1 MEGQTQIE
9 QKRISLCV
17 CGGIAAYKS
26 VDLASR
32 LIKLGYDVHVAMTP
46 SAQQFVGSLTFQA
59 ITSNPVFTD
68 LSDPSQEGRIGHI
81 EFAQE
86 CDLLVVAPATANV
99 LAKAALGLGDEAVST
114 ALLATNRPVL
124 FAPAMNTEMWKNPA
138 TQSHVTTLR
147 ARGMQ
152 VLEPDSGTLAC
163 GAVGPGR
170 LPEPEAIVT
179 TIIATLSISDDL
191 VGRRILITGG
201 PTREFLDPV
210 RFLSNPSSGKTALAL
225 AKAAASRGADVT
237 LIMGPTQQGNDE
249 RNVTR
254 IDVTSAA
261 DMHAAVMDHTETAD
275 LIIMSAAVSDWT
287 PVATSEQKEKKTGTS
302 RAIEFERTRDILA
315 ELGTHQRRSSFR
327 LIGYAAET
335 ENVLDNARDKCR
347 RKNADLIIAN
357 DVSKPS
363 LGFGTDHNE
372 VHLVTL
378 DGVTTLHRA
387 NKLSL
392 AHQIF
397 DYVQT
402 EVL

>member
-1 MEGQTQIE
+1 MEGVTQIE

-17 CGGIAAYKS
+17 CGGIAAYKT

-32 LIKLGYDVHVAMTP
+32 LTKLGYDVHVAMTP

-68 LSDPSQEGRIGHI
+68 LTDPSQEGRIGHI

-99 LAKAALGLGDEAVST
+99 LAKAALGLGDETVST

-138 TQSHVTTLR
+138 TQGHVSTLR
-147 ARGMQ
+147 SRGFQ
-152 VLEPDSGTLAC
+152 VLEPGSGSLAC

-170 LPEPEAIVT
+170 LPEPEELVVAIVSS
-179 TIIATLSISDDL
+179 LSISNDYAGKH
-191 VGRRILITGG
+191 VLITGG

-225 AKAAASRGADVT
+225 AKAAASRGAKVT
-237 LIMGPTQQGNDE
+237 LVMGPTQQRDDAC
-249 RNVTR
+249 NVTR

-261 DMHAAVMDHTETAD
+261 DMHSAVMNHSETAD
-275 LIIMSAAVSDWT
+275 LIVMSAAVSDWT
-287 PVATSEQKEKKTGTS
+287 PVVTSEQKEKKTG
-302 RAIEFERTRDILA
+302 RARAVEFHRTRDILA
-315 ELGTHQRRSSFR
+315 ELGAHEHRSSFR

-335 ENVLDNARDKCR
+335 ENIIENAREKCR

-357 DVSKPS
+357 DVSKS
-363 LGFGTDHNE
+363 TLGFGTDQNE

-378 DGVTTLHRA
+378 EGVTKLPKA

-392 AHQIF
+392 AHQIL
-397 DYVQT
+397 DYVRT
-402 EVL
+402 EIL